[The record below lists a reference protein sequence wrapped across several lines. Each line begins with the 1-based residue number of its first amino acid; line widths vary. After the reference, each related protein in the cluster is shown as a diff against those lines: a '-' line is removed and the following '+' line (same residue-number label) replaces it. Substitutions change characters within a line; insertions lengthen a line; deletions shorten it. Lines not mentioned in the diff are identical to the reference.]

1 MDGGPEGQA
10 KGNERRQ
17 RQPRRHETHCRRLAK
32 EHDEAARSVQQR
44 RAGGR
49 FRYRRRRQTAPYLRL
64 AQDAPFHVIFFAA
77 LWTTLVGAGA
87 LATIGTIA
95 LGNDTESYRIS
106 VRTAVDAES
115 PCSRV
120 PSNSSFSTYRLHSA
134 TLLDL
139 ITTTTSSRRAHATF
153 CSPRL
158 WPTFAHANLQP
169 QRSCLDSCIYT
180 PSLLVTRPSLPTALQ
195 LQSAPPIASSRPH
208 ARPHRA
214 DSGSVPASPRPA
226 APPTRRP
233 NCPGRLART
242 RPSLCRAVQSL
253 CAAVGL
259 HGLPWSTL
267 QYPTEI
273 EQRKKRKKKHPILIC
288 NVSHTNAAGCLN
300 VHSTH
305 LCPGRRTRLTYAI
318 LPLQV
323 HVTHC
328 RHSPLRAGM
337 ASSDDVFAQSRWKAR
352 RTGEA
357 VSMTWTLLNRER
369 LSHRQRHLRQRRL
382 QLPRRQPGSGGAPF
396 RHWEMTQRVR
406 SSRRPLPKP

>member
-1 MDGGPEGQA
+1 MDGGSEGQA

-44 RAGGR
+44 RAGSR
-49 FRYRRRRQTAPYLRL
+49 FRYRRRRPAAPYLRL
-64 AQDAPFHVIFFAA
+64 AQDALFHVIFFAA

-95 LGNDTESYRIS
+95 LGNDTESDRIS

-115 PCSRV
+115 PGSRV
-120 PSNSSFSTYRLHSA
+120 PSNSSFSTYQLHSA

-169 QRSCLDSCIYT
+169 QRTCLDSCIYT
-180 PSLLVTRPSLPTALQ
+180 PSLLVTRPSLPTALR
-195 LQSAPPIASSRPH
+195 LQSAPPIASSRSH

-214 DSGSVPASPRPA
+214 DSSSVPASPRPA

-242 RPSLCRAVQSL
+242 RPSLCRAAQRL
-253 CAAVGL
+253 HAVKPCHSVSHGTL
-259 HGLPWSTL
+259 HTL
-267 QYPTEI
+267 QEY
-273 EQRKKRKKKHPILIC
+273 RKEKSGKKIPAIFRC
-288 NVSHTNAAGCLN
+288 NNVFQEPDGGTRAQHTRHQLWPRANPVYVFL
-300 VHSTH
+300 V
-305 LCPGRRTRLTYAI
+305 PQ
-318 LPLQV
+318 PLAL
-323 HVTHC
+323 HNH
-328 RHSPLRAGM
+328 RPLRAG
-337 ASSDDVFAQSRWKAR
+337 
-352 RTGEA
+352 T
-357 VSMTWTLLNRER
+357 
-369 LSHRQRHLRQRRL
+369 
-382 QLPRRQPGSGGAPF
+382 
-396 RHWEMTQRVR
+396 
-406 SSRRPLPKP
+406 